1 MQIIIFLMIGKHT
14 KKQRMC
20 KLLEGLKNMARSR
33 YSNRDQDVAS
43 GEPQANVQDTI
54 NRITSNFSKKPIVQN
69 FANRNDQVDDSADDE
84 FENGNVENQGYQDD
98 DGYDES
104 SVSNNQ
110 NADEDQMDDGGDL
123 ESFFSSTP
131 QEEDVESMSE
141 SMDQSDDGDEDDNV
155 LGFKQNTNNSN
166 QNADDKSV
174 EIDYFGKMNFG
185 QNLDN
190 NPRIGVSKTQAHL
203 QKRNEPKE
211 PRETRSSRTRER
223 DDDEDDDNDENLK
236 GDTLTLYQWCEQ
248 FRFTAGVEFLKLRR
262 EHPQQWEGI
271 IVGGWLEDIQ
281 EPIDEKYIIDKW
293 GGGTYKIDAI
303 QLDRSGRPKIA
314 KRKYTTI
321 SGVPTQFTDDKGNL
335 HTLQRNNKASHSW
348 RENNMND
355 NKGRVMHRYKEYI
368 NQRSESDF
376 GYGYDDETP
385 QKPAQAIPQG
395 LSAAEMLKMQQ
406 LESEKQKE
414 GSRALEILR
423 AAQSDVQSQ
432 MTETAKHQQQLY
444 AEILNTQRQEIS
456 RMRQEQDVLF
466 DKAQRPL
473 SDALNVINER
483 AEKESSILREQL
495 QKLEGEYRDRFG
507 SIKEDQN
514 RFFMIHQKE
523 KDDLRNMHNTQ
534 LESLKNEMQ
543 RQFLTFQ
550 KEKEELRNNH
560 LQQIE
565 IIKEDHQKQ
574 FTFMHKE
581 KEELRVSFNKQIEMA
596 KNDQHSQTINFQ
608 KEKDDLRSVY
618 LQQIENLKGD
628 HQLQSANTQK
638 EKEDIKNTF
647 SKQIEAM
654 KQDHANLIQILQRE
668 KEELKATNQAQMETL
683 RQEFRQRESELKQT
697 SQSTTSETYQNLR
710 TQMDG
715 LRDSHQNQIGNLQ
728 KESQNT
734 INTLYQEINKLREDA
749 RERESKAREE
759 GFKRES
765 ELRMT
770 SMKELA
776 DLRAD
781 NQEKINQIRLD
792 YEKREKDLKENFAKI
807 EKDLKENFAKAEK
820 DLKENAEKMDKAS
833 KDRYESNLKETK
845 ERYELQEKTL
855 RESLETKYQG
865 TIESLKEKA
874 DVYKINSDEKVRDY
888 IKDTERR
895 EKQLQS
901 MLETNHRAQMSILEA
916 ERDRLKNELESNK
929 KELDYARK
937 EKRELTDPIAKLKEI
952 RNFKETLQQYGFV
965 GENDGEKEKSDID
978 EKLEKMERMLE
989 SKNRKDDDDEKEP
1002 PAPKDFLGKI
1012 AHYGPSIAQNILAP
1026 VLSRVDSATRVANDA
1041 LEAQKMELANQNR
1054 MLEIQSQEMEQN
1066 KKKLEIEAEER
1077 RIRLAQD
1084 REMRLEQLQLE
1095 QQQSQMQQQRL
1106 ANLQSLGG
1114 MGQSNR
1120 IPRQSRNTIVD
1131 TQYEDVEMRANE
1143 GLNRRRQ
1150 ALDEKRLQ
1158 KELEERKIKKERE
1171 EFINLQQRQKPN
1183 DQDSKDVM
1191 SNTSD
1196 DVNDV
1201 VQGDNEIKIQ
1211 PNAFRN
1217 RMRNPDATP
1226 PPSFRQN
1233 RVNIDTS
1240 SSNAINGRKI
1250 NLGGMR
1256 KQNTNINN
1264 KDLTNEIEYNID
1276 SSSQNFEQNNG
1287 DTNMPANE
1295 GYIRLAEFIDGELAS
1310 KNSPKDSA
1318 NKLKAAVTWKMLPKE
1333 VLDDALNQSF
1343 DSLYTNVQMASQ
1355 QKSYNRVLSQQG
1367 LEFCQ
1372 GLYNELKNK

>member
-1 MQIIIFLMIGKHT
+1 
-14 KKQRMC
+14 
-20 KLLEGLKNMARSR
+20 MARSR

-69 FANRNDQVDDSADDE
+69 FANRNDQVDDSDDDE

-104 SVSNNQ
+104 SVSNDQ

-131 QEEDVESMSE
+131 QEEDVESVSE

-223 DDDEDDDNDENLK
+223 DDDEDNDNDENLK

-444 AEILNTQRQEIS
+444 AEILNTQRQEIN

-495 QKLEGEYRDRFG
+495 QKLESEYRDRFG

-523 KDDLRNMHNTQ
+523 KDDLRNMHNMQ
-534 LESLKNEMQ
+534 LESLKNEIQ
-543 RQFLTFQ
+543 KQFLTFQ
-550 KEKEELRNNH
+550 KEKEELRNGN

-565 IIKEDHQKQ
+565 LIKEDHQNQ
-574 FTFMHKE
+574 FSFLHKE
-581 KEELRVSFNKQIEMA
+581 KEELRLAFNKQIEMT
-596 KNDQHSQTINFQ
+596 KNDLHNQALN
-608 KEKDDLRSVY
+608 Y
-618 LQQIENLKGD
+618 
-628 HQLQSANTQK
+628 QK
-638 EKEDIKNTF
+638 EKEDIRNTF
-647 SKQIEAM
+647 LKQIDVM
-654 KQDHANLIQILQRE
+654 KIDHGSVIQLLQKE
-668 KEELKATNQAQMETL
+668 KEDLKATHQAQIETL

-715 LRDSHQNQIGNLQ
+715 LRDSHQNQITNLQKEYQNQIGNLQ

-770 SMKELA
+770 SMKELS
-776 DLRAD
+776 DVRAD
-781 NQEKINQIRLD
+781 NQEKISQIRLD

-833 KDRYESNLKETK
+833 KDRYESNLKDVK

-929 KELDYARK
+929 KELDYSRK

-965 GENDGEKEKSDID
+965 SDGDGEKEKSDID

-1054 MLEIQSQEMEQN
+1054 MLEIQSQEMEQS

-1120 IPRQSRNTIVD
+1120 IPRQSRNMIIED
-1131 TQYEDVEMRANE
+1131 QYEGQEARANE
-1143 GLNRRRQ
+1143 NANRRRQ
-1150 ALDEKRLQ
+1150 SLDERRLQ
-1158 KELEERKIKKERE
+1158 KELEERKIQKERE
-1171 EFINLQQRQKPN
+1171 EFSNLQKREKVKEV
-1183 DQDSKDVM
+1183 DS
-1191 SNTSD
+1191 S
-1196 DVNDV
+1196 DV
-1201 VQGDNEIKIQ
+1201 VNSAMDDANGIQVDSEIKIQ

-1240 SSNAINGRKI
+1240 SSTVNNGRKI
-1250 NLGGMR
+1250 NLGAFNR
-1256 KQNTNINN
+1256 KQNNNNNN
-1264 KDLTNEIEYNID
+1264 KDLTNDIEYNID

-1287 DTNMPANE
+1287 ETNMPANE
-1295 GYIRLAEFIDGELAS
+1295 GYIRLAEFVDGELAS

-1343 DSLYTNVQMASQ
+1343 DSLYTNVQMAAQ
-1355 QKSYNRVLSQQG
+1355 QKSYNRVLNQQG

>member
-1 MQIIIFLMIGKHT
+1 MIGKHT
-14 KKQRMC
+14 KQTKDVC
-20 KLLEGLKNMARSR
+20 ASKLLEGLKNMARSR
-33 YSNRDQDVAS
+33 YSNQDLMNES
-43 GEPQANVQDTI
+43 PQVDVQDTI
-54 NRITSNFSKKPIVQN
+54 SRITSKFSKKSIPQN
-69 FANRNDQVDDSADDE
+69 EQIDDSDS
-84 FENGNVENQGYQDD
+84 D
-98 DGYDES
+98 DGYDENGNEEQAYQNDGYDK
-104 SVSNNQ
+104 SN
-110 NADEDQMDDGGDL
+110 AIDSESIDDGGDI
-123 ESFFSSTP
+123 ESFFSNTP
-131 QEEDVESMSE
+131 QEDDIEDDVEDVDENPI
-141 SMDQSDDGDEDDNV
+141 QSNIDDEDDNV
-155 LGFKQNTNNSN
+155 LGFKKEPNTNN
-166 QNADDKSV
+166 QNTDDKNV

-185 QNLDN
+185 QSLDN
-190 NPRIGVSKTQAHL
+190 NPRIGVSRSQAHL
-203 QKRNEPKE
+203 QKKNEPREAKE
-211 PRETRSSRTRER
+211 PRSSRGRER
-223 DDDEDDDNDENLK
+223 DDEGDVNDEDLK

-335 HTLQRNNKASHSW
+335 HSLQRNNKASQSW
-348 RENNMND
+348 RESNMND

-376 GYGYDDETP
+376 GYGYDDEAP

-423 AAQSDVQSQ
+423 AAQNDVQSQ

-444 AEILNTQRQEIS
+444 AEILNTQRQEIN

-483 AEKESSILREQL
+483 AEKESAILREQL

-514 RFFMIHQKE
+514 RLFMIHQKE
-523 KDDLRNMHNTQ
+523 KDDLRHMHNAQ
-534 LESLKNEMQ
+534 LESLKSEMQ
-543 RQFLTFQ
+543 KQFLTFQ

-565 IIKEDHQKQ
+565 MIKEDHQNQ
-574 FTFMHKE
+574 FSFIHKE
-581 KEELRVSFNKQIEMA
+581 KEE
-596 KNDQHSQTINFQ
+596 
-608 KEKDDLRSVY
+608 
-618 LQQIENLKGD
+618 
-628 HQLQSANTQK
+628 
-638 EKEDIKNTF
+638 IKNTF
-647 SKQIEAM
+647 LKQLEAM
-654 KQDHANLIQILQRE
+654 KNDHANLIQILQKE
-668 KEELKATNQAQMETL
+668 KDDLKATNQAQIETL
-683 RQEFRQRESELKQT
+683 RQEFRQRESELKQA

-715 LRDSHQNQIGNLQ
+715 LRDSHQNQITNLQKEYQNNISNMQ

-792 YEKREKDLKENFAKI
+792 YDKREKDLKENFAKI
-807 EKDLKENFAKAEK
+807 EKDLKEN
-820 DLKENAEKMDKAS
+820 AEKMDKAS
-833 KDRYESNLKETK
+833 KERYESNLKDVK

-965 GENDGEKEKSDID
+965 GESDEKEKSDID

-1002 PAPKDFLGKI
+1002 AAPKDFLGKI

-1054 MLEIQSQEMEQN
+1054 MLEIQSQEMEQS

-1077 RIRLAQD
+1077 RIRLAQE

-1120 IPRQSRNTIVD
+1120 IPRQSRNVIVD
-1131 TQYEDVEMRANE
+1131 DQYEGQESRVNE
-1143 GLNRRRQ
+1143 NANRRRQ
-1150 ALDEKRLQ
+1150 SLDERRLQ
-1158 KELEERKIKKERE
+1158 KELEERKMQKERE
-1171 EFINLQQRQKPN
+1171 EFTNLQQRQKVKEAN
-1183 DQDSKDVM
+1183 S
-1191 SNTSD
+1191 S
-1196 DVNDV
+1196 DV
-1201 VQGDNEIKIQ
+1201 VNSVANDASEVQVDSEIKIQ

-1240 SSNAINGRKI
+1240 SSNVNNGRKI
-1250 NLGGMR
+1250 NLGALNR
-1256 KQNTNINN
+1256 KQNNNNNN
-1264 KDLTNEIEYNID
+1264 KDLTNDIEYNID

-1287 DTNMPANE
+1287 DANMPANE
-1295 GYIRLAEFIDGELAS
+1295 GYIRLAEFVDGELAS

-1343 DSLYTNVQMASQ
+1343 DSLYTNVQMAAQ
-1355 QKSYNRVLSQQG
+1355 QKSYNRVLSPQG

-1372 GLYNELKNK
+1372 GLYNELKTK